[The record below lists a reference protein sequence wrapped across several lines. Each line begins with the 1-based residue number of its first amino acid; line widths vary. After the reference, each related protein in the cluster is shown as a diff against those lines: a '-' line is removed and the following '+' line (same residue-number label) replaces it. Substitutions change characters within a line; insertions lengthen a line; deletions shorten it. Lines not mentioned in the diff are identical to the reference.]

1 MLDCKNIHARYGRIE
16 VLSGIDLQV
25 SEGEIVCLL
34 GANGAGKSTLL
45 GVLTQSNS
53 AHAAGSA
60 QFLGQNLLRMS
71 SESIV
76 GAGIAL
82 SPEGRQLFAELTV
95 DENIRLGAY
104 LRRDRAG
111 ITHDY
116 DTVLELFPR
125 LRERR
130 KQLAG
135 TLSGGEQQMVAIGRA
150 LMSRPKLLLLDEP
163 SLGLAP
169 LLVREIMTLIQRIN
183 TTGVS
188 ILLVEQN
195 AQQALGIADR
205 AYLLE
210 RGKIADSGLAADFRD
225 NNRIARAYLGGNSPS
240 TTETSQ

>member
-1 MLDCKNIHARYGRIE
+1 MLDCRDIRARYGRTE
-16 VLSGIDLQV
+16 VLSGIDLHV

-45 GVLTQSNS
+45 GILTQSIS
-53 AHAAGSA
+53 ARATGAA
-60 QFLGQNLLRMS
+60 QFMGQDILSLG

-76 GAGIAL
+76 GRGIAL

-104 LRRDRAG
+104 LRRDRDG
-111 ITHDY
+111 IAQDY
-116 DTVLELFPR
+116 ETVLGLFPR

-130 KQLAG
+130 RQIAG

-163 SLGLAP
+163 SLGIAP
-169 LLVREIMTLIQRIN
+169 LLVREIMTLIERIN
-183 TTGVS
+183 RTGVS

-195 AQQALGIADR
+195 AQQALSIANR
-205 AYLLE
+205 AYVLE
-210 RGKIADSGLAADFRD
+210 RGKIADSGPAADFRD
-225 NNRIARAYLGGNSPS
+225 NKRIARAYLGG
-240 TTETSQ
+240 E